1 MEEFN
6 YQVSDDAVELA
17 KHHEGFR
24 ARAYLDPIGIPTI
37 GYGLTRYFHRPGAP
51 KVKMGDV
58 ITEDEA
64 SFALAATMQSFFDQ
78 AAAATTVKLEQ
89 FQVDA
94 LASFIYNVGVANF
107 RNSTMLRLIN
117 AGDFDGAARQF
128 PRWNKAGGKVLP
140 GLTRRRNDEMLMFMG
155 E

>member
-1 MEEFN
+1 MDESN

-24 ARAYLDPIGIPTI
+24 AHAYLDAVKIPTI
-37 GYGLTRYFHRPGAP
+37 GYGLTRYYHRPGAP

-64 SFALAATMQSFFDQ
+64 FFALGAVMQMFFDE
-78 AAAATTVKLEQ
+78 ATVDLEVELEQ

-94 LASFIYNVGVANF
+94 LASFIYNVGVQAF
-107 RNSTMLRLIN
+107 RSSTLYRLIN
-117 AGDFDGAARQF
+117 AGDFAGAAKQF
-128 PRWNKAGGKVLP
+128 PRWNKAGGKVLN
-140 GLTRRRNDEMLMFMG
+140 GLTRRRNDEMMLFMG

>member
-6 YQVSDDAVELA
+6 YRVSDDAVELA

-51 KVKMGDV
+51 RVKMGDV

-64 SFALAATMQSFFDQ
+64 SFALAGLNPFEFRAGLKHKS
-78 AAAATTVKLEQ
+78 VL
-89 FQVDA
+89 A
-94 LASFIYNVGVANF
+94 LLKKVVLIPL
-107 RNSTMLRLIN
+107 NS
-117 AGDFDGAARQF
+117 
-128 PRWNKAGGKVLP
+128 
-140 GLTRRRNDEMLMFMG
+140 GLA
-155 E
+155 